1 MKKGNIILSI
11 ILMGITAFR
20 ISQIYKPPLLPAASV
35 KPLVELP
42 GETPYKKWSA
52 SPLVP
57 NMDAIFGMK
66 PDIGKKHEKTT
77 LALKDKKG
85 GERGEK
91 GGNTGKTNRPPHL
104 FGVFSEDG
112 RWIALLKQ
120 EEAKGKSNGKK
131 NKAKDK
137 SGPGYVMLSE
147 GDELDSYCVED
158 ILTDGVVFDLKNGK
172 RHPVTLFDFDRKG
185 IRSPSLDD

>member
-1 MKKGNIILSI
+1 MKKGIIILSI

-20 ISQIYKPPLLPAASV
+20 IWQIYKPPLLPGASV

-42 GETPYKKWSA
+42 GETPYKKWSG
-52 SPLVP
+52 SPPVP
-57 NMDAIFGMK
+57 NIDAIFGIK
-66 PDIGKKHEKTT
+66 PDVGKKHEKTT

-85 GERGEK
+85 EERGKK
-91 GGNTGKTNRPPHL
+91 GGNTGKTNKPPHL

-112 RWIALLKQ
+112 RWTALLKQ
-120 EEAKGKSNGKK
+120 EDVKGKGNGKK
-131 NKAKDK
+131 NKEKGK
-137 SGPGYVMLSE
+137 SGPGYVMLFE
-147 GDELDSYCVED
+147 GEELDSYRVEN

-185 IRSPSLDD
+185 IRIPDLDD